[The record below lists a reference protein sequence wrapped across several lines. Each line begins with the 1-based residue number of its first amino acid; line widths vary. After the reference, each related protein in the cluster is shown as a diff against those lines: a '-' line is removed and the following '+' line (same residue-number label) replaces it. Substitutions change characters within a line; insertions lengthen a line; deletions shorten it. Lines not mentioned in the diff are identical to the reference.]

1 MPFHVE
7 ATELTSLRVVRRCN
21 LQAFSAQIRRTW
33 DVLSQVQLSHNLL
46 NLATLGRPDI
56 DLAGQ
61 IGLTSVGDRRPL

>member
-1 MPFHVE
+1 MLFHVE
-7 ATELTSLRVVRRCN
+7 AIQLTPLRVVCRRN

-46 NLATLGRPDI
+46 NLATLGRSDV

-61 IGLTSVGDRRPL
+61 VGLASVGDSRPL